1 MNIKNF
7 NGDQIIIGAN
17 ANSVILEHNGVNKLE
32 TTAAGVNIT
41 GAIYV
46 NGAVFEGG
54 GSSYTNADA
63 DLHLNTASSTED
75 QILSYDGVDYV
86 WVDQSG
92 SYANSDAIAAVTGAD
107 LDMAGRKVLFGNV
120 YNTVEDLPAASS
132 YHGMFAHV
140 HGTGKGYFAHSGSW
154 VELANASDV
163 GSGSLPSR
171 TSPSGSTASL
181 ADGASGDLDLT
192 GFKSYSLFTIT
203 TDKAAWVRI
212 YANGATRTADNSRGE
227 GTDPTPDAGVIAEVI
242 TTGAETVI
250 VSPGVIG
257 FNLEAA
263 PTTSIPCRVTN
274 KSGSTGAVLVT
285 LNLLQL
291 EA

>member
-54 GSSYTNADA
+54 EGGSSYTNADT
-63 DLHLNTASSTED
+63 DLHLNIASSEED

-86 WVDQSG
+86 WVDQ
-92 SYANSDAIAAVTGAD
+92 
-107 LDMAGRKVLFGNV
+107 
-120 YNTVEDLPAASS
+120 AS
-132 YHGMFAHV
+132 
-140 HGTGKGYFAHSGSW
+140 
-154 VELANASDV
+154 
-163 GSGSLPSR
+163 SGSLPSR
-171 TSPSGSTASL
+171 TSPAGSTASL
-181 ADGASGDLDLT
+181 ADGVSGSLDLT

-203 TDKAAWVRI
+203 TDRAAWVRI
-212 YANGATRTADNSRGE
+212 YTSTAARAADASRSQN
-227 GTDPTPDAGVIAEVI
+227 TDPAPDAGVIAEVI
-242 TTGAETVI
+242 TTGSETVI

-257 FNLEAA
+257 FNLEAL
-263 PTTSIPCRVTN
+263 PTTSIPCLVTN
-274 KSGSTGAVLVT
+274 KSGSTSAVLVT

>member
-1 MNIKNF
+1 MPKPMNIKNF

-54 GSSYTNADA
+54 GGGSSYTNADT
-63 DLHLNTASSTED
+63 DLHLNIASSEED

-86 WVDQSG
+86 WVDQ
-92 SYANSDAIAAVTGAD
+92 AAG
-107 LDMAGRKVLFGNV
+107 GG
-120 YNTVEDLPAASS
+120 
-132 YHGMFAHV
+132 
-140 HGTGKGYFAHSGSW
+140 
-154 VELANASDV
+154 
-163 GSGSLPSR
+163 LPSR
-171 TSPSGSTASL
+171 QSPSSTTASL
-181 ADGASGDLDLT
+181 ANNATGNLAIDGYKAYALLSV
-192 GFKSYSLFTIT
+192 I

-212 YANGATRTADNSRGE
+212 YTSTAARAADASRSQN
-227 GTDPTPDAGVIAEVI
+227 TDPAPDAGVIAEVI
-242 TTGAETVI
+242 TTGAQTVL

-257 FNLEAA
+257 YSMEAT
-263 PTTSIPCRVTN
+263 PTTVVPCAVTN
-274 KSGSTGAVLVT
+274 LSGSTGTVFVS